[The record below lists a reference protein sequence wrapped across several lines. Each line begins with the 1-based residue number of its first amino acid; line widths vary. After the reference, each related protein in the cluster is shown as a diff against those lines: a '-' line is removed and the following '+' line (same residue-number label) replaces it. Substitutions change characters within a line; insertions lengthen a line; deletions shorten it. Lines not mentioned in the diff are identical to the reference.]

1 MDIIWLQ
8 RDLGL
13 YVVGLFDTFYAAQTL
28 GFDRFSL
35 AHILKKYIDF
45 DADKQY
51 QMADWR
57 MRYDIRF
64 SRFFPSLAYGCGQ

>member
-1 MDIIWLQ
+1 MFSYLTLQVFHGAFMDIVWLQ

-13 YVVGLFDTFYAAQTL
+13 YVVGLFDTHHACKALGYA
-28 GFDRFSL
+28 GGSL
-35 AHILKKYIDF
+35 AFLLKKFVNF

-57 MRYDIRF
+57 IR
-64 SRFFPSLAYGCGQ
+64 